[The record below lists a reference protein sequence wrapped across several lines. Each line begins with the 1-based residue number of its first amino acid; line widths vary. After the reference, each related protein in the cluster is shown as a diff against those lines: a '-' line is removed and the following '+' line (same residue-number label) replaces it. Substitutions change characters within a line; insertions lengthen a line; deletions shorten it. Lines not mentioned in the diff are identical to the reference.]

1 MQLNEERIKITKDI
15 KERKYNSIIKLR
27 EEQNQYLD
35 KIRTETNEEMKIK
48 EQKRKEEIEKFQKW
62 IKDSNDQKE
71 RKNDLFK
78 RKKVDDNVFL
88 RSNIF
93 VDEKYRIN
101 YVKTEADERNKALND
116 SNKLYDELFKEKQRK
131 LKEEEEKFLRDLN
144 VRNENLMKIDSDRK
158 QKNSK
163 LVSQMKDL
171 LQKQQK
177 INNERKFAEKK
188 FE

>member
-1 MQLNEERIKITKDI
+1 MQNDILKKIDQESIERKQKSTEKIMQLNEERIKITKDI

-78 RKKVDDNVFL
+78 RKKVDDNVF
-88 RSNIF
+88 
-93 VDEKYRIN
+93 
-101 YVKTEADERNKALND
+101 
-116 SNKLYDELFKEKQRK
+116 FKKQY
-131 LKEEEEKFLRDLN
+131 FCG
-144 VRNENLMKIDSDRK
+144 
-158 QKNSK
+158 
-163 LVSQMKDL
+163 
-171 LQKQQK
+171 
-177 INNERKFAEKK
+177 
-188 FE
+188 

>member
-1 MQLNEERIKITKDI
+1 MTAISTCKMIFLKKIDQESIERKQKSTEKIMQLNEERIKITKDI

-78 RKKVDDNVFL
+78 RKKVDDNVF
-88 RSNIF
+88 
-93 VDEKYRIN
+93 
-101 YVKTEADERNKALND
+101 
-116 SNKLYDELFKEKQRK
+116 FKKQY
-131 LKEEEEKFLRDLN
+131 FCG
-144 VRNENLMKIDSDRK
+144 
-158 QKNSK
+158 
-163 LVSQMKDL
+163 
-171 LQKQQK
+171 
-177 INNERKFAEKK
+177 
-188 FE
+188 